1 MNVIS
6 LFGGRPNIDIAEMV
20 VGATTA
26 IIILGL

>member
-6 LFGGRPNIDIAEMV
+6 LFGGGANIDIAEMV